1 VPIYEFE
8 CGRCGAR
15 FEELVDAGTE
25 AAACRACGEAGA
37 RRIYSPPAPEPRL
50 VKSGG
55 AAQQQEA
62 RNAQLR
68 ARTKERFKA
77 ARERARTRGGG
88 RS

>member
-8 CGRCGAR
+8 CGRCGTR

-37 RRIYSPPAPEPRL
+37 SRIYSPPAPEPRL
-50 VKSGG
+50 VKPGG
-55 AAQQQEA
+55 AGRRQEA
-62 RNAQLR
+62 LNAQLR
-68 ARTKERFKA
+68 VRTKERFKA
-77 ARERARTRGGG
+77 ARERARTRGGS